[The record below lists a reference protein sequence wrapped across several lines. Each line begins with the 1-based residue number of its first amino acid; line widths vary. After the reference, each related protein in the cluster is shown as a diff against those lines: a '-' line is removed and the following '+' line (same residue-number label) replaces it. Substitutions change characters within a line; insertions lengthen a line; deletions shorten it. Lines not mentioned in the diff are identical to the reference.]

1 MTTPLEARP
10 VPDIVTELP
19 GPRARAHIEF
29 DHAWTSPSLPRAYPI
44 VPVRGLG
51 CAVEDI
57 DGNVFLDFAAG
68 IAVNSTGHSHP
79 DVVAAIQRQAA
90 QLQHF
95 SASDF
100 YLPIYAEAAA
110 ELARIAPM
118 APARVFIGNSGAEA
132 VEAGL
137 KLARYATKRSNVVAF
152 LGGFHGRTMGAVSLT
167 ASKAKYHA
175 HFGPLLPGVYH
186 VPFGNEGLEELE
198 RRVFKRLMPADEFAA
213 VIVEPIQGEGGYVVP
228 EDDFLGRLRELC
240 DRHGILLIADEV
252 QSGAGRTG
260 KMWAVQHWDVEPD
273 ILLTAK
279 GIGSGMP
286 VGAMIAR
293 SDLMTWGPGAHGST
307 YGGNPVA
314 LAALLET
321 VRLLENGLIA
331 NAAIRG
337 REIQDAL
344 RPLLQRHPALVKDVR
359 GKGLMIGIQFD
370 SGETAEA
377 VQMQAFERGLL
388 VLEARRRLRAHVAA
402 ARRLPGRGRDG
413 GPDLRRGRRP
423 RGDPSGRRP
432 RGRGR
437 REAGRA
443 RQRGFR
449 RVGLIR
455 HTGPGT
461 RTKRLHGRCRA
472 RSPRCATRSP
482 ISCATAI
489 PWPSRA
495 SRT

>member
-1 MTTPLEARP
+1 
-10 VPDIVTELP
+10 
-19 GPRARAHIEF
+19 
-29 DHAWTSPSLPRAYPI
+29 
-44 VPVRGLG
+44 
-51 CAVEDI
+51 
-57 DGNVFLDFAAG
+57 
-68 IAVNSTGHSHP
+68 
-79 DVVAAIQRQAA
+79 
-90 QLQHF
+90 
-95 SASDF
+95 
-100 YLPIYAEAAA
+100 
-110 ELARIAPM
+110 
-118 APARVFIGNSGAEA
+118 
-132 VEAGL
+132 
-137 KLARYATKRSNVVAF
+137 
-152 LGGFHGRTMGAVSLT
+152 MGAVSLT

-228 EDDFLGRLRELC
+228 EDDFLPRLRELC

-321 VRLLENGLIA
+321 IRLLENGLIA
-331 NAAIRG
+331 NAGIRG

-388 VLEARRRLRAHVAA
+388 VLEAGDDCVRMSPPLVVSQAEV
-402 ARRLPGRGRDG
+402 GDG

-423 RGDPSGRRP
+423 RGDPSGRPTARRWPP
-432 RGRGR
+432 RSGPGSSARGSGR
-437 REAGRA
+437 RADPAHWPRVT
-443 RQRGFR
+443 R
-449 RVGLIR
+449 R
-455 HTGPGT
+455 
-461 RTKRLHGRCRA
+461 KRLHRRCPA

-482 ISCATAI
+482 ISCATAT

>member
-1 MTTPLEARP
+1 VTTPLQARP
-10 VPDIVTELP
+10 IPDIVTDLP
-19 GPRARAHIEF
+19 GPKARAHIEF

-44 VPVRGLG
+44 VPIRGRG

-79 DVVAAIQRQAA
+79 AIVAAIQAQAA
-90 QLQHF
+90 ELQHF

-100 YLPIYAEAAA
+100 YLPIYAQAAA

-118 APARVFIGNSGAEA
+118 KGRNRTFIGNSGAEV

-137 KLARYATKRSNVVAF
+137 KLAKFHTRRQNVIAF
-152 LGGFHGRTMGAVSLT
+152 LGAFHGRTMGAVSLT

-186 VPFGNEGLEELE
+186 VPFGNQGIEEIE
-198 RRVFKRLMPADEFAA
+198 SRIFKRLMPADEFAA

-228 EDDFLGRLRELC
+228 EDDFLPRLRDLC

-260 KMWAVQHWDVEPD
+260 RMWAIEHWGVEPD

-286 VGAMIAR
+286 VGAMVAR
-293 SDLMTWGPGAHGST
+293 AEIMSWGPGAHGST
-307 YGGNPVA
+307 YGGNPIA

-321 VRLLENGLIA
+321 IRLLEGGLIA
-331 NAAIRG
+331 NAAARG
-337 REIQDAL
+337 NQVQDSL
-344 RPLLQRHPALVKDVR
+344 RPLVNRFPGIVKDVR

-370 SGETAEA
+370 SGDTAEA
-377 VQMQAFERGLL
+377 VQGQAFDRGLL
-388 VLEARRRLRAHVAA
+388 VLEAGEDCVRMSPPLVVTESEADTAIRIFTESVAHVALHRGEDVAEMLAGIEQGYA
-402 ARRLPGRGRDG
+402 A
-413 GPDLRRGRRP
+413 
-423 RGDPSGRRP
+423 
-432 RGRGR
+432 
-437 REAGRA
+437 AA
-443 RQRGFR
+443 
-449 RVGLIR
+449 
-455 HTGPGT
+455 TGEG
-461 RTKRLHGRCRA
+461 
-472 RSPRCATRSP
+472 
-482 ISCATAI
+482 
-489 PWPSRA
+489 
-495 SRT
+495 

>member
-1 MTTPLEARP
+1 MRRRWGEIKRPGGYRTFRFHASPRAAAILDAGCIPFMRRTLRGEPVTDPLQARP
-10 VPDIVTELP
+10 VPDTVPPPP

-51 CAVEDI
+51 RAIEDI
-57 DGNVFLDFAAG
+57 DRNLFLDFAAG

-79 DVVAAIQRQAA
+79 DVVAAIQEQAA
-90 QLQHF
+90 LLQHF

-100 YLPIYAEAAA
+100 YLPIYAKAAA

-118 APARVFIGNSGAEA
+118 RGQNRAFIGNSGAEA

-137 KLARYATKRSNVVAF
+137 KLAKYHTKRPNLIAF

-186 VPFGNEGLEELE
+186 VPFGNEGLDELE

-213 VIVEPIQGEGGYVVP
+213 VVVEPIQGEGGYVVP
-228 EDDFLGRLRELC
+228 EDDFLSRLRELC

-252 QSGAGRTG
+252 QSGAGRSG
-260 KMWAVQHWDVEPD
+260 KMWAIQHWDVEPD

-286 VGAMIAR
+286 IGAMIAR
-293 SDLMTWGPGAHGST
+293 ADIMSWGPGAHGST

-314 LAALLET
+314 LAALLAT
-321 VRLLENGLIA
+321 VELLEGGLIA

-337 REIQDAL
+337 RELMDAL
-344 RPLLQRHPALVKDVR
+344 RPLVERHPDLVRDVR

-377 VQMQAFERGLL
+377 VQMQAFDRGLL
-388 VLEARRRLRAHVAA
+388 VLEAGDDCVRMSPPLVVSQAEAQTAVRLFTESVAHVVAHRHEDVREVQRAA
-402 ARRLPGRGRDG
+402 ATGLAVQGVEA
-413 GPDLRRGRRP
+413 
-423 RGDPSGRRP
+423 SG
-432 RGRGR
+432 
-437 REAGRA
+437 
-443 RQRGFR
+443 
-449 RVGLIR
+449 
-455 HTGPGT
+455 
-461 RTKRLHGRCRA
+461 
-472 RSPRCATRSP
+472 
-482 ISCATAI
+482 
-489 PWPSRA
+489 
-495 SRT
+495 

>member
-1 MTTPLEARP
+1 MTTPLEART

-90 QLQHF
+90 ELQHF

-100 YLPIYAEAAA
+100 YLPIYAQAAA

-137 KLARYATKRSNVVAF
+137 KLARYATQAAERVAF

-228 EDDFLGRLRELC
+228 EDDFLPRLRELC

-286 VGAMIAR
+286 VGAMIAKR
-293 SDLMTWGPGAHGST
+293 DLMTWGPGAHGST

-337 REIQDAL
+337 REVQDAL
-344 RPLLQRHPALVKDVR
+344 RPLLRRHPALVKDVR

-377 VQMQAFERGLL
+377 VQMQAFDRGLL
-388 VLEARRRLRAHVAA
+388 VLEAGDDCVRMSPPLVVSQAEAATAVRIFAEAVDHVATHRA
-402 ARRLPGRGRDG
+402 AD
-413 GPDLRRGRRP
+413 
-423 RGDPSGRRP
+423 
-432 RGRGR
+432 
-437 REAGRA
+437 REAVAAEKRA
-443 RQRGFR
+443 GLVSEGF
-449 RVGLIR
+449 G
-455 HTGPGT
+455 
-461 RTKRLHGRCRA
+461 
-472 RSPRCATRSP
+472 
-482 ISCATAI
+482 
-489 PWPSRA
+489 A
-495 SRT
+495 SG

>member
-1 MTTPLEARP
+1 MTDSLQERPL
-10 VPDIVTELP
+10 PDIVTALP
-19 GPRARAHIEF
+19 GPKARAHIEF

-51 CAVEDI
+51 CAIEDI

-90 QLQHF
+90 ELQHF

-100 YLPIYAEAAA
+100 YLPIYAQAAA

-118 APARVFIGNSGAEA
+118 SGPTRVFIGNSGAEV

-137 KLARYATKRSNVVAF
+137 KLARYHTRRQNVIAF
-152 LGGFHGRTMGAVSLT
+152 LGAFHGRTMGAVSLT

-175 HFGPLLPGVYH
+175 RFGPMLPGVYH
-186 VPFGNEGLEELE
+186 VPYGNEGLDEIEQ
-198 RRVFKRLMPADEFAA
+198 RIFKRLMPADEFAA
-213 VIVEPIQGEGGYVVP
+213 IIVEPIQGEGGYVVP
-228 EDDFLGRLRELC
+228 EDDFLSRLRELC

-260 KMWAVQHWDVEPD
+260 KMWAIQHWGVEPD

-293 SDLMTWGPGAHGST
+293 SEVMSWGPGAHGST
-307 YGGNPVA
+307 YGGNPVS
-314 LAALLET
+314 LAALMET
-321 VRLLENGLIA
+321 IRLLEGGLIA

-337 REIQDAL
+337 REIMDGL
-344 RPLLQRHPALVKDVR
+344 RPLMDQFPGIVQDVR

-370 SGETAEA
+370 SGETGGA
-377 VQMQAFERGLL
+377 VQMQAFDRGLL
-388 VLEARRRLRAHVAA
+388 VLEAGDDCVRMSPPLVVSQSEAVTAVRIFSESVAHVVGHRTDDVAEVERAA
-402 ARRLPGRGRDG
+402 
-413 GPDLRRGRRP
+413 
-423 RGDPSGRRP
+423 
-432 RGRGR
+432 
-437 REAGRA
+437 
-443 RQRGFR
+443 
-449 RVGLIR
+449 RVGLAAEEF
-455 HTGPGT
+455 GLSG
-461 RTKRLHGRCRA
+461 
-472 RSPRCATRSP
+472 
-482 ISCATAI
+482 
-489 PWPSRA
+489 
-495 SRT
+495 

>member
-1 MTTPLEARP
+1 VSTPLQARP
-10 VPDIVTELP
+10 IPDIVTALP

-51 CAVEDI
+51 CAIEDI

-79 DVVAAIQRQAA
+79 DVVAAIQRQATE
-90 QLQHF
+90 LQHF

-110 ELARIAPM
+110 ELARISPM
-118 APARVFIGNSGAEA
+118 EDGARVFIGNSGAEA

-137 KLARYATKRSNVVAF
+137 KLARHHTGRPNVIAF

-167 ASKAKYHA
+167 ASKAKYHD

-186 VPFGNEGLEELE
+186 VPFGSEGIDEIEQ
-198 RRVFKRLMPADEFAA
+198 RIFKRLMPADEFAA
-213 VIVEPIQGEGGYVVP
+213 IVVEPIQGEGGYVVP
-228 EDDFLGRLRELC
+228 DDAFLPRLRELC

-279 GIGSGMP
+279 GIGSGLP

-293 SDLMTWGPGAHGST
+293 SPLMTWGPGAHGST
-307 YGGNPVA
+307 FGGNPIS
-314 LAALLET
+314 LAAMLET
-321 VRLLENGLIA
+321 IKLLENGLIA

-337 REIQDAL
+337 REIQDGL
-344 RPLLQRHPALVKDVR
+344 RPLLDRFPSLVKDVR

-370 SGETAEA
+370 SGDIAEA
-377 VQMQAFERGLL
+377 VQMQAFDRGLL
-388 VLEARRRLRAHVAA
+388 VLEAGDDCVRMSPPLVVSQAEAATAVRIFTESVEHVAVHLREDLGEVELEVRQGLATPGIEA
-402 ARRLPGRGRDG
+402 AG
-413 GPDLRRGRRP
+413 
-423 RGDPSGRRP
+423 
-432 RGRGR
+432 
-437 REAGRA
+437 
-443 RQRGFR
+443 
-449 RVGLIR
+449 
-455 HTGPGT
+455 
-461 RTKRLHGRCRA
+461 
-472 RSPRCATRSP
+472 
-482 ISCATAI
+482 
-489 PWPSRA
+489 
-495 SRT
+495 

>member
-1 MTTPLEARP
+1 VTQPLEARP
-10 VPDIVTELP
+10 VPDIVTAPP
-19 GPRARAHIEF
+19 GPKARAHIEF

-44 VPVRGLG
+44 VPVRGVG

-90 QLQHF
+90 ELQHF

-100 YLPIYAEAAA
+100 YLPIYAQAAA

-118 APARVFIGNSGAEA
+118 GPARAFIGNSGAEA
-132 VEAGL
+132 VEAGI
-137 KLARYATKRSNVVAF
+137 KLAKHHTRRPNLIAF

-186 VPFGNEGLEELE
+186 VPFGNEGLDELE

-213 VIVEPIQGEGGYVVP
+213 VVVEPIQGEGGYVIP
-228 EDDFLGRLRELC
+228 EDDFLPRLRELC

-260 KMWAVQHWDVEPD
+260 KMWAIQHWDVEPD

-279 GIGSGMP
+279 GIGSGLP
-286 VGAMIAR
+286 VGAMVAR
-293 SDLMTWGPGAHGST
+293 SSLMTWGPGAHGST
-307 YGGNPVA
+307 YGGNPIS
-314 LAALLET
+314 LAALLAT
-321 VRLLENGLIA
+321 VELLEGGLIA

-337 REIQDAL
+337 REVLDGLA
-344 RPLLQRHPALVKDVR
+344 PLLEWHPDLVRDVR

-377 VQMQAFERGLL
+377 VQMQAFDRGLL
-388 VLEARRRLRAHVAA
+388 VLEAGDDCVRMSPPLVVSQAEAATAVRIFTEAVEAVAA
-402 ARRLPGRGRDG
+402 HRPEAVAEVVKADKRGLAVQG
-413 GPDLRRGRRP
+413 VEA
-423 RGDPSGRRP
+423 SG
-432 RGRGR
+432 
-437 REAGRA
+437 
-443 RQRGFR
+443 
-449 RVGLIR
+449 
-455 HTGPGT
+455 
-461 RTKRLHGRCRA
+461 
-472 RSPRCATRSP
+472 
-482 ISCATAI
+482 
-489 PWPSRA
+489 
-495 SRT
+495 